1 MQGIVQ
7 SVGTR
12 APKSFLKMT
21 HVHTDIEAGVELV
34 SNFMEIR
41 MNIGC

>member
-34 SNFMEIR
+34 SNFIELR